1 MSENG
6 VDTSAAAR
14 PAARSPAQEDRETA
28 LSERRERNLKERLGL
43 AAGVLTIYLALVAA
57 FFYWETVK
65 DWTVDS
71 TGDWA
76 LLIIGATLLAI
87 IFYVGMRVVISSISI
102 KRDVIPEADRE
113 LLTPLIASANEKA
126 INQYV
131 KLSSLAG
138 ATGIATRLGLTGLP
152 LLTVALT
159 LVFSALAIY
168 QPNGEFMDLA
178 KLTLGAFIGSFV
190 QRAASEQSTA
200 GSKKESPE

>member
-14 PAARSPAQEDRETA
+14 PAARSSVQEDRDTA

-43 AAGVLTIYLALVAA
+43 AAGVVTIYLALIAA

-200 GSKKESPE
+200 SSKKESSE